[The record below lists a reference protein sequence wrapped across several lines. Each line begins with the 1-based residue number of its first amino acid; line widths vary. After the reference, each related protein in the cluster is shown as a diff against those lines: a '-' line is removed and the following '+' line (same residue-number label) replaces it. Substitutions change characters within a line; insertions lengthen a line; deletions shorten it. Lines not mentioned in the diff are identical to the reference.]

1 MITWQI
7 SQTRVHLENISQ
19 TRALFKK
26 IPEGC
31 CFLRSSS
38 AWRQW
43 RWRLQ
48 QGRATW
54 HVATVTGDKG
64 LHIAGPIGASRGAWK
79 RWFDQRLQHLHF
91 CKRSC
96 STCSSAVVAG
106 RRHLGWR
113 FGWEGGAS
121 DVGVFSFSGI

>member
-1 MITWQI
+1 MNVIRQI

-113 FGWEGGAS
+113 FG
-121 DVGVFSFSGI
+121 